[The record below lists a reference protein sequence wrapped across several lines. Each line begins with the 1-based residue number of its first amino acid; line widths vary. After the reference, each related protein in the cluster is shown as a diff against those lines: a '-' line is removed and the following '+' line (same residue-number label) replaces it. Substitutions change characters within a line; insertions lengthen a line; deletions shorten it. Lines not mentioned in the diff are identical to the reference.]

1 MPKDVQRVHTVLIVR
16 KNVNVIMRRLSV
28 IQLTDS
34 VSACLV
40 TMVTGVMIDAAL
52 GGMGSSVPQ
61 SVLAV
66 KTALHPVTIGQ
77 VCEFHVQKF

>member
-1 MPKDVQRVHTVLIVR
+1 M
-16 KNVNVIMRRLSV
+16 NVITRQPSV
-28 IQLTDS
+28 IQLMDS

-40 TMVTGVMIDAAL
+40 TMVTGVMTGAHW

-66 KTALHPVTIGQ
+66 KTVLHPVTIGQ
-77 VCEFHVQKF
+77 VCGFHVQKF